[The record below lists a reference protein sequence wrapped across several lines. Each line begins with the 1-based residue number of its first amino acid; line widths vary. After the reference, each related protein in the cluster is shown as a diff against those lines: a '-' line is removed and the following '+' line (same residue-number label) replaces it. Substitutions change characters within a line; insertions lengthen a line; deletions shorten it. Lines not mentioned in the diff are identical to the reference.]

1 MMKLFSTLPA
11 ATNDEYRKVI
21 KQQMNRMILLGI
33 IGLLTIAIV
42 FIGKY
47 AFQLF
52 VDDHTLSYY
61 SGVGSGLICAAAA
74 LWFKNKRLLSNEER
88 LKESRLK
95 YTDERIRAIQQKA
108 WQWASIILLVV
119 IYFFILFGA
128 LLYPNFMSELYPIF
142 GVCIVSFLVS
152 YLIFFRIYE
161 KRM

>member
-1 MMKLFSTLPA
+1 MKLFSTLPA

-21 KQQMNRMILLGI
+21 KQQMNRMILLGL
-33 IGLLTIAIV
+33 IGLFTLAVV
-42 FIGKY
+42 FLGKY
-47 AFQLF
+47 AFQLI

-61 SGVGSGLICAAAA
+61 SGIGCGLIFAAAA

-119 IYFFILFGA
+119 IYFFFLFGA
-128 LLYPNFMSELYPIF
+128 LLYPNYMSDLYPVFGICIF
-142 GVCIVSFLVS
+142 SFFAS
-152 YLIFFRIYE
+152 YFIFFRIYE